1 MKKRISGIVLP
12 LAVVAFAVFGAFS
25 TKAMER
31 NRAAV
36 VANETGWY
44 HLSPTQPCIESSMCN
59 IQGTDVCTVNN
70 VPGQQL
76 YRRLAA
82 TSCEFTL
89 YKPQ

>member
-1 MKKRISGIVLP
+1 MKTRISGFVLP
-12 LAVVAFAVFGAFS
+12 VAVVALAVFGAFS
-25 TKAMER
+25 TKAMESGKSSV
-31 NRAAV
+31 A
-36 VANETGWY
+36 ANETGWY
-44 HLSPTQPCIESSMCN
+44 HLAPNTPCIASTMCN

-76 YRRLAA
+76 YRRLSE